1 MPIRLAR
8 TALLRLLA
16 VMLAFVLI
24 AAACGGGDDDSA
36 GDVATDSGDDSAD
49 DSDSDD
55 ADDGDDEQ
63 SATPTVTVAEPEP
76 EDTGPVSGGTLRVA
90 VEAETDGLNPV
101 ANNFAVSAYL
111 MAFTMIE
118 PVAYYDQDGNWFPW
132 LAESFTPIEGTS
144 SWQMKLREG
153 IKFHDGSEL
162 DADDIIANFN
172 GQLTDP
178 LISLAVRPNFP
189 EENQIEKIDDY
200 TVQYNLI
207 RPSAHFPVNLTSQ
220 LGMVVPSEYVAA
232 AAENGELHQQPI
244 GTGPYMLES
253 RTQDDVTVVVKNPD
267 YWAGTDNVY
276 LDRIEF
282 HIVTD
287 TAIAAERVAAGDLD
301 VVITSNPDAIL
312 TLQDAAGVT
321 AHQNLLSGENDI
333 MMNTRKAPFDD
344 IRARQ
349 ALTFAADR
357 EGYASLIGQGTSPLA
372 DSMFHPELDW
382 NNPDVVQEGNMPD
395 RAGPLVTDY
404 CADNPDNCTDGKIN
418 IELQYSGP
426 SVTQT
431 RIADLLTA
439 GWEPYFNIT
448 EQELLQ
454 DQHIIEVAL
463 GMYDVVT
470 WRQFGAVDPDNE
482 VVWLEC
488 ATAEGGITLNWVR
501 VCNPD
506 RDALL
511 FEQRATDDRD
521 RRIEIWQQIQ
531 QEMNETYAYIFTT
544 HANWTVG
551 VSDKVRNICGQT
563 SPEATGSMVLN
574 CNNQGRYFFHGVWL
588 AE

>member
-1 MPIRLAR
+1 MRIRPAR
-8 TALLRLLA
+8 SKLLRLLA
-16 VMLAFVLI
+16 VLLAFVLI
-24 AAACGGGDDDSA
+24 AAACGGDDDEDA
-36 GDVATDSGDDSAD
+36 DVATDSGDSAD
-49 DSDSDD
+49 GDT
-55 ADDGDDEQ
+55 DGAGEGQ
-63 SATPTVTVAEPEP
+63 SVTPTVTVPESEPA
-76 EDTGPVSGGTLRVA
+76 DAGPVSGGTLRVA

-111 MAFTMIE
+111 MAYTMIE
-118 PVAYYDQDGNWFPW
+118 PVAYYDADGNWFPW
-132 LAESFTPIEGTS
+132 LAESFTPLDGNS

-189 EENQIEKIDDY
+189 AENQITKIDDY

-207 RPSAHFPVNLTSQ
+207 RPSVHFPVNLTSQ
-220 LGMVVPSEYVAA
+220 LGMVVPSEYVEAA
-232 AAENGELHQQPI
+232 AADGELHQEPV
-244 GTGPYMLES
+244 GTGPFKLES

-267 YWAGTDNVY
+267 YWGGADNVH

-301 VVITSNPDAIL
+301 MLITSNPDAIL
-312 TLQDAAGVT
+312 TLRDAEGVV
-321 AHQNLLSGENDI
+321 AIENLLSGENDI

-357 EGYASLIGQGTSPLA
+357 EGYATLIAQGTSPLA
-372 DSMFHPELDW
+372 DSMFHPDLVW
-382 NNPDVVQEGNMPD
+382 NNPDVVQEANLPD
-395 RAGPLVTDY
+395 RAGPLVADY
-404 CADNPDNCTDGKIN
+404 CADFADNCTDGKIN
-418 IELQYSGP
+418 MELQYSGP

-454 DQHIIEVAL
+454 DQHILEVAL
-463 GMYDVVT
+463 GQYDVVT

-482 VVWLEC
+482 VLWLEC
-488 ATAEGGITLNWVR
+488 ATAEGTITLNWVR
-501 VCNPD
+501 VCNED

-511 FEQRATDDRD
+511 FEQRATDDLD
-521 RRIEIWQQIQ
+521 RRVEIWRQIQ
-531 QEMNETYAYIFTT
+531 QEINETYSYIFTT
-544 HANWTVG
+544 HANWTIG
-551 VSDKVRNICGQT
+551 MTDKVRNMCSQT
-563 SPEATGSMVLN
+563 SPAPTGEVVLF
-574 CNNQGRYFFHGVWL
+574 CNNQGRSFFHGVWL